1 MHWWVWIVIGA
12 ILLGSELAFVEAQ
25 FYLVF
30 LGAAALVVGLLDFA
44 GVALPAWGE
53 WIVFALL
60 SLVSMMLFRSK
71 VYRLLRKEIPTMKSG
86 PVGDSV
92 VVPIDL
98 EPGASCRLDY
108 RGSTWEARNDSD
120 QTIAAGKEVRILRV
134 DGLTLKLSN

>member
-30 LGAAALVVGLLDFA
+30 LGAAALIVGILDFS
-44 GVALPAWGE
+44 GVPLPAWGE
-53 WIVFALL
+53 WIAFALL

-71 VYRLLRKEIPTMKSG
+71 VYHLLRKEIPTMKSG

-98 EPGASCRLDY
+98 EPGASVRLDY
-108 RGSTWEARNDSD
+108 RGSTWEARNDSE
-120 QTIAAGKEVRILRV
+120 QTIAAGSEVRILRV